1 MSRAFVKL
9 GLERLETR
17 WMLAAD
23 AVPLD
28 DVYTLEPDTVLEV
41 SARGGVLV
49 NDDLGKDLG
58 NPTAE
63 LVASPS
69 HGELTFRPDGS
80 LVYTAGEDFPGSDT
94 FTYRIAGATSPENLA
109 TVTLGLAESLE
120 DMVKFRVEV
129 VDLNGNPLSSAPV
142 GALLEL
148 RVFVEALPHQANIE
162 PVRANFAVNSVGIA
176 PELESL
182 FRERNGYFLL
192 GPRHVDGGMELGF
205 GSEVAYTAFRHRN
218 DAQFVPGEQRIA
230 RIAFT
235 ANEAGTLSLSAQH
248 INVPDKF
255 GMWPVWLGDDT
266 AESLLDRIQF
276 VSYGQIDFGD
286 SVSIE
291 FVPSENTP
299 PSVGRDTYHVDATG
313 VLEVDAAAGVLAN
326 DTDADGDTLTA
337 RIVSEPRYGQ
347 VTLNSD
353 GSFRYVQDSN
363 VNLGSRLESF
373 SYIVDDGVAARV
385 GLAMLVL
392 PSGEP
397 VPTNWQNWAN
407 PIDVDGDGVFTS
419 DDEWLLIH
427 DLETNGE
434 RVLPPPTSIE
444 KPPPFL
450 DVNGDGA
457 VSSADV
463 EALYAKYVMFRLQP
477 VSLDSSPIDQVTVG
491 ESFAVQVRVEDLRDD
506 PRGVFAAYL
515 DVEYDPAFVSLDG
528 ELQFGDI
535 YVNDMSGD
543 ASSPGLID
551 EAGAFSDSIEPLGG
565 GEFILFTLP
574 FTATAAGEVVFSGNP
589 ADDTPARDVNVYGWD
604 FNLSD
609 DQTGFEDGSVIS
621 VPNSWIAVAAASLT
635 VVAATDFAQDDS
647 VVVEHGGSVASL
659 DLLANDEATQIVEVT
674 NGSKG
679 GEVSIS
685 ADGASVHY
693 TPPSI
698 DFIGVET
705 FQYTALNSD
714 GATDTASVTVQV
726 RSRFQNPLNPL
737 DVNDD
742 GHVTPL
748 DVLLGINQLNE
759 RGPRKL
765 TADDSVLGGTPRYL
779 DVNGDG
785 THSALDV
792 LVIINRFNA
801 TVQGEAEGEFSPMEA
816 DVPLPTMEPI
826 LAGQATVIAVSTQ
839 TAFREQAT
847 SPETQNDTEEAPDT
861 NQQISVVPA
870 KTANDARSS
879 LDDLRLLVQ
888 TRHLDP
894 DSLDLEDILQP
905 IVSDVAQRWWIL

>member
-1 MSRAFVKL
+1 MSRAFVNL
-9 GLERLETR
+9 RLERLETR

-28 DVYTLEPDTVLEV
+28 DVYTLETDGMLQV
-41 SARGGVLV
+41 SAEVGVLV
-49 NDDLGKDLG
+49 NDGLEGE
-58 NPTAE
+58 TAE
-63 LVASPS
+63 LVDTPS
-69 HGELTFRPDGS
+69 HGELTFRADGAFT
-80 LVYTAGEDFPGSDT
+80 YTAGEGFPGTDA
-94 FTYRIAGATSPENLA
+94 FTYRIAGSASDESLA

-120 DMVKFRVEV
+120 DIVRFRLEV
-129 VDLNGNPLSSAPV
+129 VDLGGNPVASAPV

-148 RVFVEALPHQANIE
+148 RVLIE
-162 PVRANFAVNSVGIA
+162 DVPDRANVGPAFAGYLVRGEGTVPDPQS
-176 PELESL
+176 S
-182 FRERNGYFLL
+182 FRMVNGYYVASTN
-192 GPRHVDGGMELGF
+192 PTGGSDLDFASGVHFRSFRLSDAGF
-205 GSEVAYTAFRHRN
+205 E
-218 DAQFVPGEQRIA
+218 PGEQLIA
-230 RIAFT
+230 RTFFT
-235 ANEAGTLSLSAQH
+235 VSEPGTLTLAAER
-248 INVPDKF
+248 IMGADKY
-255 GMWPVWLGDDT
+255 GLWPVHLGDDT
-266 AESLLDRIQF
+266 AESLRNDLQF
-276 VSYGQIDFGD
+276 VAYGQIDFGAAV
-286 SVSIE
+286 SVQ
-291 FVPSENTP
+291 FVASDNTP
-299 PSVGRDTYHVDATG
+299 PVANREIYHVDESG
-313 VLEVDAAAGVLAN
+313 MFEVDAATGVLAN
-326 DTDADGDTLTA
+326 DTDADGDALTA
-337 RIVSEPRYGQ
+337 RVLSAPRYGQ
-347 VTLNSD
+347 VTLNAD
-353 GSFRYVQDSN
+353 GSFRYVQDS
-363 VNLGSRLESF
+363 GDSHDRRLEHF
-373 SYIVDDGVAARV
+373 SYLVEDGVSARIGGV
-385 GLAMLVL
+385 WLVL
-392 PSGEP
+392 PSGVP
-397 VPTNWQNWAN
+397 VPTSWQNRAN
-407 PIDVDGDGVFTS
+407 PIDVNGDGFFSS
-419 DDEWLLIH
+419 DDEWILGYE
-427 DLETNGE
+427 LEKTGPRE
-434 RVLPPPTSIE
+434 LAPPTNIE
-444 KPPPFL
+444 GPPPFL
-450 DVNGDGA
+450 DVNGDG
-457 VSSADV
+457 VFSHADI
-463 EALYAKYVMFRLQP
+463 EALYADYVLFRLQP
-477 VSLDSSPIDQVTVG
+477 VSLDGSPIDQVTVG

-515 DVEYDPAFVSLDG
+515 DVEYDPALVSLDG

-535 YVNDMSGD
+535 YVNDISGD
-543 ASSPGLID
+543 TSRPGLID
-551 EAGAFSDSIEPLGG
+551 EAGAFSGSIEPLGG
-565 GEFILFTLP
+565 GEFTVFTAR

-609 DQTGFEDGSVIS
+609 GQTGFEDGSVIS
-621 VPNSWIAVAAASLT
+621 VPNSWIAVAPASLT

-659 DLLANDEATQIVEVT
+659 HLLANDEATQIVEVT

-726 RSRFQNPLNPL
+726 RSRFQNPLNPP

-779 DVNGDG
+779 DANGDG

-792 LVIINRFNA
+792 LVIINHFNA
-801 TVQGEAEGEFSPMEA
+801 TAEGEFSPMEA
-816 DVPLPTMEPI
+816 NVPLPATEPI
-826 LAGQATVIAVSTQ
+826 LAGQATLIAVTTQ

-847 SPETQNDTEEAPDT
+847 SPETQKDTEEAPGT
-861 NQQISVVPA
+861 NQQISFVPA

-905 IVSDVAQRWWIL
+905 IVSDVAQQWWIL